1 MTTTSADAMPGQE
14 ATEHDAL
21 QFDHVIAGAGAA
33 APADKVA
40 VVCAACRASIET
52 EYFHVNGNC
61 VCGRCRSLAESVAET
76 PRAMTPF
83 VKAAAYGLGAGVAG
97 AVVYYAVMAIAHL
110 EIGIV
115 AVLIGYM
122 VGYAIRRAIGGRGG
136 LRFQVLA
143 VCLTYGSIALAYAPI
158 AIQGAVDAGR
168 AARSAKTAS
177 ASGKTTA
184 AADGDSASAA
194 KPSGGKLLLGVAVLA
209 GFVAVLPVLVV
220 VGSLPS
226 GLISAFIIFIGMRQ
240 AWKMTGTP
248 RVEILGPFRVG
259 AVPAT
264 TSA

>member
-83 VKAAAYGLGAGVAG
+83 VKAAAYGLGAGV
-97 AVVYYAVMAIAHL
+97 
-110 EIGIV
+110 
-115 AVLIGYM
+115 
-122 VGYAIRRAIGGRGG
+122 
-136 LRFQVLA
+136 
-143 VCLTYGSIALAYAPI
+143 
-158 AIQGAVDAGR
+158 QGAVDAGR

-194 KPSGGKLLLGVAVLA
+194 KPSGGTLLLGVAVLA

-259 AVPAT
+259 AVPST

>member
-1 MTTTSADAMPGQE
+1 MASETMAGADE
-14 ATEHDAL
+14 AL
-21 QFDHVIAGAGAA
+21 QFDHVVSAAGA

-52 EYFHVNGNC
+52 EYFHVNGNS
-61 VCGRCRSLAESVAET
+61 VCGRCRSLAASVAET
-76 PRAMTPF
+76 PRAVAPF
-83 VKAAAYGLGAGVAG
+83 LTAAAYGLGAGVAG
-97 AVVYYAVMAIAHL
+97 AVVYYAVMAILHL

-158 AIQGAVDAGR
+158 AIQGAVTASR
-168 AARSAKTAS
+168 EARSAKTAT
-177 ASGKTTA
+177 AANETA
-184 AADGDSASAA
+184 AADPAA
-194 KPSGGKLLLGVAVLA
+194 AATPSGGKLLLAAVVLA
-209 GFVAVLPVLVV
+209 GFVAALPVLVI

-226 GLISAFIIFIGMRQ
+226 GLISALIIFIGMRQ
-240 AWKMTGTP
+240 AWRMTGTP
-248 RVEILGPFRVG
+248 RFEIVGPFRVG
-259 AVPAT
+259 AVPNP